1 MAKAMYSRKHL
12 IGDFLA
18 VSEGDFM
25 IIMVRGLAI
34 TRQALDTLEQYLRA
48 CSVLQVGGIERKT
61 EYSMDL

>member
-1 MAKAMYSRKHL
+1 MAKATYTRKHL

-25 IIMVRGLAI
+25 IILVRALAI
-34 TRQALDTLEQYLRA
+34 ARQALDTVEQYLRA

-61 EYSMDL
+61 GYSMDL